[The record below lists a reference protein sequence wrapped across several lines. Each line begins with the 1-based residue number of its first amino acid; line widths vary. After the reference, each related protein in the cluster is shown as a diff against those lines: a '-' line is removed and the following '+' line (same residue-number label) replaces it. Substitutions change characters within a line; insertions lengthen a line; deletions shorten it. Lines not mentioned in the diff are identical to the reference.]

1 MLEEE
6 NVTDEIEVREKTLV
20 YVLKYL
26 EKIYSDF
33 EYDDDTIGIWM
44 ESLENVPNDAMIKS
58 VKEWCK
64 LNSRKLI
71 LADFRKLAITK
82 PPDSAIKKEEE
93 FELYKEKK
101 GRFFSAKRKN
111 NTPPISSLQG
121 SSISRM

>member
-6 NVTDEIEVREKTLV
+6 NVTDEIEVRGKTLV

-44 ESLENVPNDAMIKS
+44 ELLENVPNDAMVKA

-64 LNSRKLI
+64 LNSSKPVI
-71 LADFRKLAITK
+71 ADFRTTAITK
-82 PPDSAIKKEEE
+82 SPYSAIKKELNFRLFKDDQGYE
-93 FELYKEKK
+93 FAEFL
-101 GRFFSAKRKN
+101 N
-111 NTPPISSLQG
+111 
-121 SSISRM
+121 